1 MMKTTKTQFKD
12 LNKEQKEKIKN
23 KLEQTYNM
31 QDFLFCLNT
40 QFDLKN
46 AKVSELT
53 KKILANSM
61 ISIVLPL
68 INPNYEDD

>member
-12 LNKEQKEKIKN
+12 LNKEQKEKIKI

-31 QDFLFCLNT
+31 QDFLFSLNT

-53 KKILANSM
+53 KKILSNSM
-61 ISIVLPL
+61 ITIVLPL